1 MAFKKFAMGTSVLM
15 GENVCEQ
22 IPAQADLF
30 GAKNILL
37 VTDQGLV
44 DAGIVDRVL
53 KHVDAGRYRV
63 TVFNEVQPD
72 PSIKVVDRGAALARR
87 ERCNLI
93 LAIGGGSPIDAGK
106 AIAVVTANGGSSAD
120 YEGLDRYTKPP
131 LPVFAVPTTCG
142 TGSEVTFGAVL
153 TNTDTDYKFILYG
166 HDCAPRVAL
175 LDPTLLLGIP
185 AKVMVPTGMD
195 ALTHAIE
202 SYISK
207 GATMQSRPLALQAL
221 RMISRHFTK
230 AARDTNDLE
239 AISQM
244 LYAANIAGIAFA
256 CSRLGIVHAMA
267 LPLGAFFHVP
277 HGIANSILLPH
288 GLQFNLGYDDP
299 GYCDMAKAMGI
310 DLGGLSEADGAHAL
324 VDAVKQLAKQVGA
337 PSKLSDV
344 GVQADK
350 IHDMA
355 RDTMKS
361 SHIPANIRPIS
372 EEDVAVLYHAAL

>member
-288 GLQFNLGYDDP
+288 GLQFNLGHDDP
-299 GYCDMAKAMGI
+299 GYCDMAEAMGVG
-310 DLGGLSEADGAHAL
+310 LGGLSEAEGARAL

-337 PSKLSDV
+337 PSRLSDV

-350 IHDMA
+350 IPDMA

-361 SHIPANIRPIS
+361 SHIPANVRPIT
-372 EEDVAVLYHAAL
+372 EEDVAALCRAAL